1 MPKSLAFGN
10 GTVLVCLDS
19 KARLRDL
26 YFPYVGLENHVGG
39 GYMHRMGIWDDGR
52 LSWLDESPWQVTV
65 KANESFQ
72 GISHVAASGRQIS
85 VDITDTLAYGKNIF
99 IRRFEVSN
107 SGDSEREVRYF
118 VNQQFEIYHSEK
130 GDTAFY
136 DPETRTIIHYEGKRA
151 FLIGTSLEGRPFD
164 DYSVGVF
171 QMEGK
176 EGTYKDAEDGVLS
189 KNAIEHGR
197 VDSTVGV
204 TLRVPAKGKATFYYW
219 ITIGSF
225 IEEAKELHLLVLK
238 ETPEKISEDSADF
251 WKAWAKRLDMRF
263 YGLSERAISLFRRS
277 QFYLRSHV
285 DHRGAIIASGDS
297 DMLQYGRD
305 TYSYMWPRDAAY
317 VAVALDWIGDRHN
330 ARKFFEFL
338 TEVITKDGYL
348 MHKYRPDRSL
358 GSSWH
363 GWMVN
368 GHPEL
373 PIQEDETALIL
384 WALWEHWLS
393 SRDLDFIANLE
404 HTLIMPMAEF
414 LMRYRDEKTGLP
426 KQSYNLWEE
435 KFAVHTYTAA
445 SVYGGLEA
453 ASRLA
458 LLLGNEKKHTEYQ
471 EAARTLKDAIVKH
484 CFDAESGTFIRSII
498 FAPDGKIDLDRTVDA
513 SSAYGVFLFG
523 VLSPDDERLIRAMA
537 VSKKQLTV
545 ETPVGGIARYMND
558 QYYRTRQGVPG
569 NPWIITTLWYAQYA
583 IALAKNDHDL
593 DDVRRVLNW
602 VEQNATQSG
611 ILPEQLDPYTREP
624 MSAAPLT
631 WSHAEYIRTV
641 ILYLR
646 KVSDLGISRTV

>member
-1 MPKSLAFGN
+1 
-10 GTVLVCLDS
+10 
-19 KARLRDL
+19 
-26 YFPYVGLENHVGG
+26 
-39 GYMHRMGIWDDGR
+39 MHRLGLWDDAH
-52 LSWLDESPWQVTV
+52 LSWLDESPWQVFV
-65 KANESFQ
+65 NANESFQ
-72 GISHVAASGRQIS
+72 GKSRIFAPTRVISI
-85 VDITDTLAYGKNIF
+85 DITDTLAHGKNIF
-99 IRRFEVSN
+99 IRRFEFTN
-107 SGDSEREVRYF
+107 SGENEREIKFF

-151 FLIGTSLEGRPFD
+151 FLIGTSLDGKPFD

-176 EGTYKDAEDGVLS
+176 EGTYRDAEDGVLA

-197 VDSTVGV
+197 VDSTIGV
-204 TLRVPAKGKATFYYW
+204 TLRVPAKGKAVLHYW

-225 IEEAKELHLLVLK
+225 IEEAKNLHLYVLR
-238 ETPEKISEDSADF
+238 ETPEKITEESADF

-263 YGLSERAISLFRRS
+263 YGLSERAITLFRRS

-297 DMLQYGRD
+297 DMLQSGRD

-330 ARKFFEFL
+330 ARKFFEFI

-393 SRDLDFIANLE
+393 SKDLDFIANME
-404 HTLIMPMAEF
+404 HALIRPMADF
-414 LMRYRDEKTGLP
+414 LLRYRDERTGLP
-426 KQSYNLWEE
+426 KPSYNLWEE
-435 KFAVHTYTAA
+435 KFAVHTFTAA
-445 SVYGGLEA
+445 STYAGLEA
-453 ASRLA
+453 AGRFA
-458 LLLGNEKKHTEYQ
+458 LLLGDEKRHHEYQ
-471 EAARTLKDAIVKH
+471 EAARKMKDAIIAH
-484 CFDAESGTFIRSII
+484 CYVPEDGTFIRSII
-498 FAPDGKIDLDRTVDA
+498 TEANGDIVRDPTIDA

-523 VLSPDDERLIRAMA
+523 VMEPTDERLVRAMEIT
-537 VSKKQLTV
+537 KKRLTV
-545 ETPVGGIARYMND
+545 QTPVGGIARYVND
-558 QYYRTRQGVPG
+558 QYYRRTNDVPG
-569 NPWIITTLWYAQYA
+569 NPWIITTLWFAQYA
-583 IALAKNDHDL
+583 VALAKDDHDL
-593 DDVRRVLNW
+593 DDVRRCINW
-602 VEQNATQSG
+602 VEQNATPSG

-641 ILYLR
+641 IMYLR
-646 KVSDLGISRTV
+646 KVADLGILRPS